1 MTEIWQALVDVLE
14 EMPGLYRQLLELS
27 EEKRTLLI
35 QAKPGELEAINRLEE
50 ALVIK
55 GSEMENRRAKATAV
69 ILTSLGL
76 SQDRATLNDL
86 IALAEPD
93 AAERLGSAS
102 RDIGAVLRELGR
114 VNTVN
119 AKLTEQAL
127 AFVNYN
133 LNLLTRNQAES
144 TYAPAGTAAVQRST
158 AALLDR
164 KV

>member
-1 MTEIWQALVDVLE
+1 MTQMWQSLVDVLE
-14 EMPGLYRQLLELS
+14 EMLGLYRRLLELG
-27 EEKRTLLI
+27 EEKRTLLV

-50 ALVIK
+50 SLVIK

-69 ILTSLGL
+69 ILTTLGL

-86 IALAEPD
+86 ITLAEPD
-93 AAERLGSAS
+93 AADRLGSAS

-114 VNTVN
+114 INMIN

-133 LNLLTRNQAES
+133 LNLLTRSQAES
-144 TYAPAGTAAVQRST
+144 TYAPAGAASVQRTT